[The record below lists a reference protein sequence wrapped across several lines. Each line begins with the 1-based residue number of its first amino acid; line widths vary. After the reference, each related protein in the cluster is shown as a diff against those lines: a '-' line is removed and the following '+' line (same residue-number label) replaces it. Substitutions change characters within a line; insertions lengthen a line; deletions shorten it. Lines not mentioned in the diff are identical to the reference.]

1 MILVYN
7 YKCGSEK
14 RLHDAAAELP
24 QRALATVGAKER
36 KEKHNNYDLTHGEY
50 HNKRVPAVL
59 QVIHEHANAPCD
71 CIVQL
76 VHTRA
81 ESRMIYFFIADLIRG
96 DKVYVIPIV
105 AHLLYV
111 LSTYICLGEHAYT
124 YLPDS
129 HATSIRLIIFT
140 LVDHALRRV
149 LTAINTSSSSSG
161 RTPSLVFLWVLLD
174 SIQDNWLKQN

>member
-1 MILVYN
+1 MRI
-7 YKCGSEK
+7 
-14 RLHDAAAELP
+14 P
-24 QRALATVGAKER
+24 QRARATVGDKER
-36 KEKHNNYDLTHGEY
+36 KEKHNYDLKHGEY

-59 QVIHEHANAPCD
+59 QVSMQMLHVTVLYSSCMLPLS
-71 CIVQL
+71 Q
-76 VHTRA
+76 
-81 ESRMIYFFIADLIRG
+81 SRMIYFFIADLIRG
-96 DKVYVIPIV
+96 GKVYVILIV

-111 LSTYICLGEHAYT
+111 LSTYIYLGEHACT

-129 HATSIRLIIFT
+129 LATGIRLIINCTSFT